1 MSEKE
6 SEALRVPLLDLAL
19 VSEGKKKDRPSKKT
33 SEAGNKNND
42 GDNRVPQQEK
52 KTMEQS
58 QIIEAQKKQIADL
71 TDAVN
76 KLQRAPQQQPAAPV
90 IDPMAFMMAQQMGM
104 NPMAMLMG
112 GANPMTMMQ
121 EQFKLQQLGQTAAA
135 RVKALGPAAP
145 SSLQS
150 AVLAQTFGVPV
161 EYKPTPNG
169 WETASSAFG
178 VGIGVAGGVLAAL
191 GIAAATKLAVDA
203 LFGGGTTDPSAPT
216 TTG

>member
-6 SEALRVPLLDLAL
+6 PEALRVPLLDLAL
-19 VSEGKKKDRPSKKT
+19 MSEGKKNERPGKKPAK
-33 SEAGNKNND
+33 AGNKNN
-42 GDNRVPQQEK
+42 GDNRVPQENT
-52 KTMEQS
+52 TME
-58 QIIEAQKKQIADL
+58 QIIEAQKKTIASL
-71 TDAVN
+71 AEEVS
-76 KLQRAPQQQPAAPV
+76 KLQQQAQQAQPAQPSSPA

-135 RVKALGPAAP
+135 RVKALGPTAP

-161 EYKPTPNG
+161 EYKPAPNG

-178 VGIGVAGGVLAAL
+178 IGIGVAGGVLAAL

-203 LFGGGTTDPSAPT
+203 LFGGGGTDPSAPT
-216 TTG
+216 TG

>member
-1 MSEKE
+1 
-6 SEALRVPLLDLAL
+6 
-19 VSEGKKKDRPSKKT
+19 
-33 SEAGNKNND
+33 
-42 GDNRVPQQEK
+42 
-52 KTMEQS
+52 MEQS

-76 KLQRAPQQQPAAPV
+76 KLQQAPQQPAAPV

-121 EQFKLQQLGQTAAA
+121 EQFKLAQLGQTAAA
-135 RVKALGPAAP
+135 RVKALGPEAP

-161 EYKPTPNG
+161 EYKPAPNG

-191 GIAAATKLAVDA
+191 GLAAATKLAVDA
-203 LFGGGTTDPSAPT
+203 LFGGTTDPSAPT